1 MTIESIETELLN
13 ELRAIDDYLNKDR
26 VIYNEVRGAINIIKN
41 KNKFHYHKIKH
52 KLFMDFRMIDDH
64 QIDDPQLYFH
74 LDRAYKLAAFLE
86 DVII

>member
-26 VIYNEVRGAINIIKN
+26 VIYNEVRGALNIIQN
-41 KNKFHYHKIKH
+41 KNKPYYHKIKH

-64 QIDDPQLYFH
+64 QIDDPQLDFH
-74 LDRAYKLAAFLE
+74 LDRAYKLAAILE
-86 DVII
+86 HAVI